1 MLEDVW
7 GWLKSLDYGSV
18 PAWIGALSLLLAF
31 RIFVGDRR
39 SADRSQADQVGV
51 WLKLEYERA
60 APEDPRI
67 ETGNRPG

>member
-1 MLEDVW
+1 LEDVW